1 LAQEAAQ
8 ASGEQGRPTTQSS
21 LARSSLRRTQA
32 AASART
38 VPRQGNARQAM
49 HTRCSEK
56 FSATIFVA
64 LVWFLFVLQ
73 VFIKRVRVWKIH
85 GAAPLI
91 CS

>member
-1 LAQEAAQ
+1 VQGAALAQEAAQ
-8 ASGEQGRPTTQSS
+8 A
-21 LARSSLRRTQA
+21 
-32 AASART
+32 
-38 VPRQGNARQAM
+38 RQAK

-85 GAAPLI
+85 GATPLFF
-91 CS
+91 S